1 MIRNLDLGHSIG
13 QMGGNIKEDGRL
25 GDSMERARL
34 QQPQGRKEKESGKT
48 EKG

>member
-25 GDSMERARL
+25 VDSMERARS
-34 QQPQGRKEKESGKT
+34 QQPPVRKEKEFGKT